1 MANGYHEYDNKIDYV
16 FKVVLIGDSAVGKSQ
31 LLSRFSRNEFS
42 LESKA
47 TIGVEFQTRTIV
59 VDHKTIKAQI
69 WDTAGQERYRAVTSA
84 YYRGAVGAM
93 LVYDIT
99 KQQSFDH
106 VQRWLEELRAHADAN
121 IVIMLIGNKSDLSNL
136 RQVDTDV
143 ARVYAEKEK
152 LSFLETSA
160 MESTNVETAFYAVL
174 SEIYKIVSKNALI
187 ADENQG
193 GTPLL
198 SGTKI
203 NLTDKDDVI
212 GSKRAG
218 CCSS

>member
-1 MANGYHEYDNKIDYV
+1 M
-16 FKVVLIGDSAVGKSQ
+16 
-31 LLSRFSRNEFS
+31 LS
-42 LESKA
+42 
-47 TIGVEFQTRTIV
+47 
-59 VDHKTIKAQI
+59 
-69 WDTAGQERYRAVTSA
+69 RYRAVTSA

>member
-1 MANGYHEYDNKIDYV
+1 MN
-16 FKVVLIGDSAVGKSQ
+16 
-31 LLSRFSRNEFS
+31 
-42 LESKA
+42 
-47 TIGVEFQTRTIV
+47 
-59 VDHKTIKAQI
+59 
-69 WDTAGQERYRAVTSA
+69 RYRAVTSA

-99 KQQSFDH
+99 KQQSYEH

-136 RQVDTDV
+136 RQVDTDE
-143 ARVYAEKEK
+143 ARDYAEKEG

-160 MESTNVETAFYAVL
+160 MEATNVETAFFTVL
-174 SEIYKIVSKNALI
+174 SEIYKIVSKKALI

-193 GTPLL
+193 NSPLL
-198 SGTKI
+198 PGTKI
-203 NLTDKDDVI
+203 NLADKDDVT
-212 GSKRAG
+212 GTKKSQR